1 MTFLLLILTLFVF
14 SCDSSGNGSYDYE
27 IDYCEDSDVY
37 LNINGITTTDEA
49 GNINQ
54 YNTENDDWQCCSIIN
69 TIGLLSSSSTS
80 EFDVIPYLISI
91 EAAYPNPSVSTF
103 TFDYSLNEDLN
114 ISIFVIDE
122 SGEQIDSIM
131 DNEHMDAGNHE
142 SEWNPDSSIL
152 SGLYRV
158 ILHVENSD
166 NISCYG
172 NVCLCLGNQNCNEVC
187 GY

>member
-1 MTFLLLILTLFVF
+1 MTFLLFILTLLVF
-14 SCDSSGNGSYDYE
+14 SCDSSGNGSYEYE
-27 IDYCEDSDVY
+27 INYCEESDVY
-37 LNINGITTTDEA
+37 SNINGITITDDE

-54 YNTENDDWQCCSIIN
+54 YNAQNDDWQCCIIED
-69 TIGLLSSSSTS
+69 TIGLLSSNSSS
-80 EFDVIPYLISI
+80 ESDVIPYLISI
-91 EAAYPNPSVSTF
+91 NAAYPNPNASTF
-103 TFDYSLNEDLN
+103 SFDYTLNEHLN

-131 DNEHMDAGNHE
+131 ESEPISTGNHE

-172 NVCLCLGNQNCNEVC
+172 NICLCVEDQNCNEVC